1 MRPNSDYELG
11 LLGRASSLFFFFVA
25 IAIASLGIA
34 LVVFLVSLIPATSA
48 HIRIPNILVT
58 IVLVPFIIPSF
69 KLWRLGRRLRALTAA
84 AVLRTDA
91 RSPILYLRS
100 FQSDDQEDPRTV
112 RQTIGG
118 AWMQGTAEERD
129 VQHLRR
135 IGPVLAVSRPGVR
148 LPPIGAAR
156 VAFSNADWKTGV
168 RKLVNDSQLI
178 VVKIGTSANLF
189 WELGEVFQA
198 HPFKR
203 VLVCMPPSAADSI
216 TNTQQQYERFRRAL
230 AKELP
235 SLAGVLPQELGAT
248 GYFLFRRPDSF
259 IEFSGKSTKFPLELL
274 EELRA
279 GTLQELAKEK
289 EKIAKFAAIAY
300 GIPTVLALV
309 TILIVL
315 LIVIF
320 KL

>member
-1 MRPNSDYELG
+1 MRSNSDYELG
-11 LLGRASSLFFFFVA
+11 LLGRASSLFFFFLA

-34 LVVFLVSLIPATSA
+34 VFVFLVALIPSTDA
-48 HIRIPNILVT
+48 HIRIPSILGT
-58 IVLVPFIIPSF
+58 IVLVPFTIPSL
-69 KLWRLGRRLRALTAA
+69 KLWRMGRRLRALTAA
-84 AVLRTDA
+84 AVLRTDK

-100 FQSDDQEDPRTV
+100 FQSDDDEDPRTV
-112 RQTIGG
+112 RPTIGG

-135 IGPVLAVSRPGVR
+135 IGPVLAVSRPGLR

-189 WELGEVFQA
+189 WELGEVFRA

-203 VLVCMPPSAADSI
+203 ILVCMPPSAADSI

-259 IEFSGKSTKFPLELL
+259 TEFRGKADKFPLELL
-274 EELRA
+274 EELRS
-279 GTLQELAKEK
+279 GTLQELATERKQ
-289 EKIAKFAAIAY
+289 IAKFTAIAY
-300 GIPTVLALV
+300 GIPTILALLA
-309 TILIVL
+309 ILVVL
-315 LIVIF
+315 IIVIF